1 MSRSLRDCRD
11 LLKTGFQVIL
21 SPFYGLLLGRLRSCN
36 LDVRTEAIL
45 LFLKAIG
52 ADLPRLVQVQ
62 ELVPLI
68 RQRAQRQRRRRL
80 TAPARRRLDAPL
92 IEING
97 NPSRIGPIGSA
108 SRRG

>member
-36 LDVRTEAIL
+36 LDVRTEPIL

-52 ADLPRLVQVQ
+52 ADLPRVVQVQ

-68 RQRAQRQRRRRL
+68 RQRAQRQRRRRP
-80 TAPARRRLDAPL
+80 APPARP
-92 IEING
+92 
-97 NPSRIGPIGSA
+97 
-108 SRRG
+108 RGLRPVPHRPT